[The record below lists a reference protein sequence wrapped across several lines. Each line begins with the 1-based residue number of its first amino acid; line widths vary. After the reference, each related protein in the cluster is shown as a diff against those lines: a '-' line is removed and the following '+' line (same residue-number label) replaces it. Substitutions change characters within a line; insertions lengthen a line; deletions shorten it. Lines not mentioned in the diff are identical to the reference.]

1 MRTEPATVSKLP
13 SYKNEA
19 LLTSPHVPRQENAAR
34 SANSRI
40 CPLSMINN
48 IYAQSAQGHPQSR
61 PMCFDCRQ
69 NVLGESQGNPT
80 SLFKMNATHVS
91 AKTKVYAAI
100 PNRHTLMLFSFYCQN
115 FESVI
120 FPIFFLIFILN

>member
-1 MRTEPATVSKLP
+1 
-13 SYKNEA
+13 
-19 LLTSPHVPRQENAAR
+19 
-34 SANSRI
+34 
-40 CPLSMINN
+40 MINN

-61 PMCFDCRQ
+61 PMCFYCRQ

-115 FESVI
+115 FEAVI
-120 FPIFFLIFILN
+120 FPIFFLNFLS